1 MTICFGKGAAKRT
14 DPLVE
19 SQSTS
24 DPLVGS
30 EDSSANSSFG
40 QTIPVLK
47 FHGDDDPRRQADEQV
62 IKMTSS
68 MADPY
73 KESNK
78 CNLL

>member
-1 MTICFGKGAAKRT
+1 MTICFGKGAAERT
-14 DPLVE
+14 DRSVE

-24 DPLVGS
+24 DPLVES
-30 EDSSANSSFG
+30 DENSLFG
-40 QTIPVLK
+40 DNIRVLEI
-47 FHGDDDPRRQADEQV
+47 HGESDVTERQQV
-62 IKMTSS
+62 DKMTSS

>member
-14 DPLVE
+14 DPSVE

-24 DPLVGS
+24 DPFVES
-30 EDSSANSSFG
+30 DENSSFG
-40 QTIPVLK
+40 DTIRVLEI
-47 FHGDDDPRRQADEQV
+47 HGESDAKTQV
-62 IKMTSS
+62 DKMTSS
-68 MADPY
+68 MDDPY

>member
-24 DPLVGS
+24 DPLVES
-30 EDSSANSSFG
+30 EENSSFG
-40 QTIPVLK
+40 NTIRVLEI
-47 FHGDDDPRRQADEQV
+47 HEESDAERQVE
-62 IKMTSS
+62 KMTSS
-68 MADPY
+68 MDDPY

>member
-14 DPLVE
+14 DPSVE

-24 DPLVGS
+24 DPFVES
-30 EDSSANSSFG
+30 DENSSFG
-40 QTIPVLK
+40 DTTAVLK
-47 FHGDDDPRRQADEQV
+47 FHGENDDAKRQVD
-62 IKMTSS
+62 KMTST
-68 MADPY
+68 MEDPY

>member
-19 SQSTS
+19 SESTS
-24 DPLVGS
+24 DPLAES
-30 EDSSANSSFG
+30 DSSANSSFG
-40 QTIPVLK
+40 DTIRVLEI
-47 FHGDDDPRRQADEQV
+47 HGQSDAKTQV
-62 IKMTSS
+62 DKMTSS
-68 MADPY
+68 MDDPY

>member
-14 DPLVE
+14 DPSVE

-24 DPLVGS
+24 DPLVES
-30 EDSSANSSFG
+30 DENSSLRDTIRVLEIHG
-40 QTIPVLK
+40 QSDAKT
-47 FHGDDDPRRQADEQV
+47 QV
-62 IKMTSS
+62 DKMTSS
-68 MADPY
+68 MDDPY

>member
-1 MTICFGKGAAKRT
+1 MTICFGKGAAKRA
-14 DPLVE
+14 DPSVE

-24 DPLVGS
+24 DPLVVS

-40 QTIPVLK
+40 ETIPVLK
-47 FHGDDDPRRQADEQV
+47 FYGDDDPQRRADEQV
-62 IKMTSS
+62 KKMTSS

-73 KESNK
+73 KQPNK